1 MSNQIT
7 TQLIEE
13 QNSEETMW
21 ENNGGVGDLALN
33 QNNQLMINVCKTNQ
47 NDKKMFDIYISLES
61 MPQDRLLIEITQQQ
75 DFETLFMRIQESL
88 EMKYEQFKGL
98 KGLKVKEMKKQTM
111 LQNIQKRQE
120 IFIYNQPIQEN
131 LSKLEST
138 KNELVIKSL
147 KARDHIFVNIDAQDL
162 WIKVFLKTEAQNEKA
177 FESEFE
183 IKVDIGMNGKELK
196 SVL

>member
-88 EMKYEQFKGL
+88 EMKYE
-98 KGLKVKEMKKQTM
+98 
-111 LQNIQKRQE
+111 
-120 IFIYNQPIQEN
+120 
-131 LSKLEST
+131 
-138 KNELVIKSL
+138 
-147 KARDHIFVNIDAQDL
+147 
-162 WIKVFLKTEAQNEKA
+162 
-177 FESEFE
+177 
-183 IKVDIGMNGKELK
+183 
-196 SVL
+196 